1 MAGYS
6 GSRSRKDLPGCS
18 RDYQDLTARKRWG
31 YRRVV
36 RRGRRGRTH
45 YNYFRDYDSQMGRYI
60 ESDPI
65 GLNGGSASTYS
76 YVGNNPISGYDSL
89 GLFTSDQHAAMSFEV
104 LSNDPAMLGCLTE
117 AIKASVILDFLPRS
131 QTIPFAF
138 WHAMARPGQTAAA
151 AEEQS
156 NNFILGQ
163 IGECNCTALGYALH
177 TAQDSAAWGHG
188 YKTFPGWTG
197 LLHFVGDY
205 APLPGIR
212 AKAIAR
218 SKSVVDA
225 YKTQCKNCSK

>member
-1 MAGYS
+1 VAPNTNPSGLGTFTYNLRFPGQYS
-6 GSRSRKDLPGCS
+6 LNESGL
-18 RDYQDLTARKRWG
+18 Y
-31 YRRVV
+31 
-36 RRGRRGRTH
+36 
-45 YNYFRDYDSQMGRYI
+45 YNYFRDYDPQMGRYI

-65 GLNGGSASTYS
+65 GLDGGSASTYGYS
-76 YVGNNPISGYDSL
+76 GNNPISGYDSL

-104 LSNDPAMLGCLTE
+104 LSNDSAMMGCLSE
-117 AIKASVILDFLPRS
+117 AIKASVMLDFLPGS
-131 QTIPFAF
+131 QSIPFAF
-138 WHAMARPGQTAAA
+138 WHAMAQPGQTAAA

-163 IGECNCTALGYALH
+163 IGKCNCTALGYALH

-188 YKTFPGWTG
+188 YKTYPGWVG
-197 LLHFVGDY
+197 LLHFIGDY
-205 APLPGIR
+205 APLPGNR